1 MKLILKEY
9 LASLKERDE
18 LDAILPDLL
27 SQMGLVV
34 FSTPRRGIKEYGVD
48 IAAVGSIGDGEE
60 KVYLLSVKAGN
71 LTRETWNGASNQ
83 VLRPS
88 LDEILDS
95 YIPARIP
102 PEHKGKPIEICLCF
116 GGEVH
121 SGIRQ
126 EVTGYTIRN
135 STDIIEFSE
144 WNGDKIAE
152 FILQYFLNEEL
163 APEKYR
169 RLLRKSIAM
178 LDEPDVSIQYYKS
191 LVDELCS
198 QELNDKKSVINVL
211 RQLNIYT
218 WMLFAW
224 ARDVENLES
233 AYICSEYVLL
243 KAWDISKSFL
253 ETKGKNTEVILK
265 LIYKLISL
273 QLTVADFYFE
283 KVVVPSASKYLG
295 LSSIVA
301 PSCAADVNLKLFDLL
316 GRLSLRGIWTYQQYC
331 LLVDQSA
338 NEEELRAFEAPY
350 HKLCNLIMSMI
361 DNNSMLLTPYKDDQ
375 ATDIMLALFC
385 LSQYEEYHSFIES
398 WLKALVNLTTI
409 NFATNQT
416 YVSNIREY
424 RKLIAHPINSTQ
436 EYREEVTQGSILL
449 PYLSL
454 VASTFNFE
462 ELYASIQ
469 NLHRDFLSHSN
480 IQLYFFNDDSENYL
494 YNNMEMHGSSLSDVD
509 IQQPAQDLLTDII
522 EECESSGEIYDLSA
536 MKFGLY
542 PIVLT
547 ACRHY
552 RLPFPI
558 HFLKRLEN

>member
-48 IAAVGSIGDGEE
+48 IAAVGSISGGKE

-71 LTRETWNGASNQ
+71 LTRETWNGSSNQ

-95 YIPARIP
+95 YIPARVP
-102 PEHKGKPIEICLCF
+102 PEHKDKPIEICLCF

-126 EVTGYTIRN
+126 EVTGYTSRN
-135 STDIIEFSE
+135 STSNIQFSE

-169 RLLRKSIAM
+169 SLLRKSIAM

-191 LVDELCS
+191 LVNELCS
-198 QELNDKKSVINVL
+198 QELDDKKPVIAVL

-224 ARDVENLES
+224 SRDVGNLES

-253 ETKGKNTEVILK
+253 PKKGKNTEVINQLIDK
-265 LIYKLISL
+265 LINLH
-273 QLTVADFYFE
+273 LTVADFYFE
-283 KVVVPSASKYLG
+283 KVVVPSASTYLA
-295 LSSIVA
+295 LSSMVA
-301 PSCAADVNLKLFDLL
+301 PSCAVDVNLKLFDLL
-316 GRLSLRGIWTYQQYC
+316 GRLSLRGIWTYNQCC
-331 LLVDQSA
+331 LLIGQSEFE
-338 NEEELRAFEAPY
+338 NDLRGFEIHY
-350 HKLCNLIMSMI
+350 HKTCNLIMSMI

-375 ATDIMLALFC
+375 ATDIMLAIFC
-385 LSQYEEYHSFIES
+385 LSRCREYHTFIES
-398 WLKALVNLTTI
+398 WLKNLVNLTNI
-409 NFATNQT
+409 SFATNQK
-416 YVSNIREY
+416 YFSNIQEY
-424 RKLIAHPINSTQ
+424 RKLIAHPINSTK

-454 VASTFNFE
+454 VASIFNYE
-462 ELYASIQ
+462 ELYTLIQ
-469 NLHRDFLSHSN
+469 NLQREFLSHSN
-480 IQLYFFNDDSENYL
+480 IQLYFFNEDSENYL

-509 IQQPAQDLLTDII
+509 IQQSPKDLLKDIS
-522 EECESSGEIYDLSA
+522 EECESSNEINDLSA
-536 MKFGLY
+536 IKSRLY
-542 PIVLT
+542 PLVLI

-558 HFLKRLEN
+558 HLLKQIEN

>member
-9 LASLKERDE
+9 LASLNERDE

-48 IAAVGSIGDGEE
+48 IAAVGSIGGEPE

-71 LTRETWNGASNQ
+71 LTRETWNGSSNQ

-95 YIPARIP
+95 YIPARVP
-102 PEHKGKPIEICLCF
+102 PEHKNKPIEICLCF

-126 EVTGYTIRN
+126 EVTGYTSRN
-135 STDIIEFSE
+135 STSNIQFSE

-191 LVDELCS
+191 LVNELCS
-198 QELNDKKSVINVL
+198 QELDEKKSVIAVL

-224 ARDVENLES
+224 SRDVGNLES

-253 ETKGKNTEVILK
+253 PTRGQNTEIINR
-265 LIYKLISL
+265 LIYKLINL

-283 KVVVPSASKYLG
+283 KIVVPSVNTYLG
-295 LSSIVA
+295 LSSMVA
-301 PSCAADVNLKLFDLL
+301 PSCAVDVNLKLFDLL
-316 GRLSLRGIWTYQQYC
+316 GRLSLRGIWTYNQYC
-331 LLVDQSA
+331 LLINQSA
-338 NEEELRAFEAPY
+338 AEENLRAFETQY
-350 HKLCNLIMSMI
+350 HKICNLIMSMI

-375 ATDIMLALFC
+375 ATDIMLAIFC
-385 LSQYEEYHSFIES
+385 LSRCREYHTFIES
-398 WLKALVNLTTI
+398 WLKNLVNLTNI
-409 NFATNQT
+409 SFATNQK
-416 YVSNIREY
+416 YFSNIQEY

-454 VASTFNFE
+454 VASIFNYE
-462 ELYASIQ
+462 KLYSLIQ
-469 NLHRDFLSHSN
+469 NLQREFLSHSN
-480 IQLYFFNDDSENYL
+480 IQLYFFNDDTENYL
-494 YNNMEMHGSSLSDVD
+494 YNNTEMHGSSLSDVD
-509 IQQPAQDLLTDII
+509 IQQPSKDLLKDIS
-522 EECESSGEIYDLSA
+522 EECESSNGINDLSA
-536 MKFGLY
+536 MKSGLY
-542 PIVLT
+542 PLVLI

-558 HFLKRLEN
+558 HLLKQLED

>member
-9 LASLKERDE
+9 LASLNERDE

-48 IAAVGSIGDGEE
+48 IAAVGSIGNGKE

-95 YIPARIP
+95 YIPARVP
-102 PEHKGKPIEICLCF
+102 PEHKDKPIEICLCF

-126 EVTGYTIRN
+126 EVTGYTSRN
-135 STDIIEFSE
+135 STSNIQFSE

-191 LVDELCS
+191 LVNELCS
-198 QELNDKKSVINVL
+198 QELEDKKSVIAVL

-224 ARDVENLES
+224 SRDVGNLES

-243 KAWDISKSFL
+243 NAWDISKSFL
-253 ETKGKNTEVILK
+253 QTRGKNTEIINR
-265 LIYKLISL
+265 LIYKLINL

-283 KVVVPSASKYLG
+283 KIVVPSANTYLG
-295 LSSIVA
+295 LSSMVA
-301 PSCAADVNLKLFDLL
+301 PSCAVDVNLKLFELL
-316 GRLSLRGIWTYQQYC
+316 GRLSLRGIWTYNQYC
-331 LLVDQSA
+331 LLINQSDYK
-338 NEEELRAFEAPY
+338 EDMRAFETQY
-350 HKLCNLIMSMI
+350 HKICNLIMSMI

-375 ATDIMLALFC
+375 ATDIMLAIFC
-385 LSQYEEYHSFIES
+385 LSRCREYHTFIEF
-398 WLKALVNLTTI
+398 WLKNLVNLTNI
-409 NFATNQT
+409 SFATNQK
-416 YVSNIREY
+416 YFSNIQEY
-424 RKLIAHPINSTQ
+424 RKLIAHPINSTK

-454 VASTFNFE
+454 VASIFNYE
-462 ELYASIQ
+462 ELYALIQ
-469 NLHRDFLSHSN
+469 NLQREFLSHSN

-494 YNNMEMHGSSLSDVD
+494 YNNTEMHGSSLSDVD
-509 IQQPAQDLLTDII
+509 IQQPSKDLLKDIS
-522 EECESSGEIYDLSA
+522 EECESSNGINDLSA
-536 MKFGLY
+536 MKSGLY
-542 PIVLT
+542 PLVLI

-558 HFLKRLEN
+558 HLLKQLED

>member
-34 FSTPRRGIKEYGVD
+34 FSTPHRGVREYGVD
-48 IAAVGSIGDGEE
+48 IAAVGSIGGEQE

-71 LTRETWNGASNQ
+71 LTRETWNGSSNQ

-95 YIPARIP
+95 YIPAIIP
-102 PEHKGKPIEICLCF
+102 SEHKNKPVEICLCF

-126 EVTGYTIRN
+126 LVTGYTSRN
-135 STDIIEFSE
+135 STDSIQFSE

-191 LVDELCS
+191 LVNELCS
-198 QELNDKKSVINVL
+198 QELDDKKSVINVL
-211 RQLNIYT
+211 RQVNIYT

-224 ARDVENLES
+224 SRDVGNLES

-253 ETKGKNTEVILK
+253 QTKGKNTEVINNL
-265 LIYKLISL
+265 LYKLINL

-283 KVVVPSASKYLG
+283 KIVVPSASTYLG
-295 LSSIVA
+295 LSSMVA
-301 PSCAADVNLKLFDLL
+301 PSCAVDVNLKLFDLL
-316 GRLSLRGIWTYQQYC
+316 GRLSLRGIWTYNQYC
-331 LLVDQSA
+331 LLINQSEA
-338 NEEELRAFEAPY
+338 EEDLRAFETQY
-350 HKLCNLIMSMI
+350 HETCNLIMSMI

-375 ATDIMLALFC
+375 ATDIMLAIFC
-385 LSQYEEYHSFIES
+385 LSRCREYHIFIES
-398 WLKALVNLTTI
+398 WLKNLVNLTDI
-409 NFATNQT
+409 SFATNQK
-416 YVSNIREY
+416 YFSNIQEY
-424 RKLIAHPINSTQ
+424 SKLIEHPLNINK
-436 EYREEVTQGSILL
+436 EYREEVTKGSILL

-454 VASTFNFE
+454 VASIFDFK
-462 ELYASIQ
+462 ELYSSIQ
-469 NLHRDFLSHSN
+469 SLHNEFLSHSN
-480 IQLYFFNDDSENYL
+480 IQLYFFNEDSENYL

-509 IQQPAQDLLTDII
+509 IQQPSKDLLKDIA
-522 EECESSGEIYDLSA
+522 EECESSNEINDLSA
-536 MKFGLY
+536 MKVGLY
-542 PIVLT
+542 PIVLM

-552 RLPFPI
+552 RLPFPV
-558 HFLKRLEN
+558 HLLKRLED

>member
-48 IAAVGSIGDGEE
+48 IAAVGSIGDGKE

-71 LTRETWNGASNQ
+71 LTRETWNGSSNQ

-95 YIPARIP
+95 YIPARVP
-102 PEHKGKPIEICLCF
+102 PEHKDKPIEICLCF

-126 EVTGYTIRN
+126 EVTGYTSRN
-135 STDIIEFSE
+135 STINIQFSE

-178 LDEPDVSIQYYKS
+178 LDEPDISIQYYKS
-191 LVDELCS
+191 LVDELCD
-198 QELNDKKSVINVL
+198 QEFVDKKSVINVL
-211 RQLNIYT
+211 RQMNIYT

-224 ARDVENLES
+224 SRDVGNLES

-243 KAWDISKSFL
+243 KAWDISRSFL
-253 ETKGKNTEVILK
+253 ETKGKNTEVISH
-265 LIYKLISL
+265 LIYKLINL
-273 QLTVADFYFE
+273 QLNIADFYFE
-283 KVVVPSASKYLG
+283 KTVVPSANIYLG
-295 LSSIVA
+295 LSSMVA
-301 PSCAADVNLKLFDLL
+301 PSCAVDVNLKLFDLL
-316 GRLSLRGIWTYQQYC
+316 GRLSLRGIWTYNQYC
-331 LLVDQSA
+331 LLINQSDY
-338 NEEELRAFEAPY
+338 EENIRVFEAQY
-350 HKLCNLIMSMI
+350 HKICSLIMSMI
-361 DNNSMLLTPYKDDQ
+361 DNNSMLFTPYKDDQ
-375 ATDIMLALFC
+375 ATDIILATFC
-385 LSQYEEYHSFIES
+385 LSRCMEYHTFIKS
-398 WLKALVNLTTI
+398 WLKNLVELTTI

-416 YVSNIREY
+416 YFSNIREY
-424 RKLIAHPINSTQ
+424 RKLIAHPINATK
-436 EYREEVTQGSILL
+436 EYREEVTQGSVLL

-454 VASTFNFE
+454 VAGIFNFE
-462 ELYASIQ
+462 DLYASIQ
-469 NLHRDFLSHSN
+469 NLHREFLSHSN
-480 IQLYFFNDDSENYL
+480 IQLYFFNDDSENHL

-509 IQQPAQDLLTDII
+509 IQQSSEHLIQEII
-522 EECESSGEIYDLSA
+522 EECNTSNNIYELSA
-536 MKFGLY
+536 MKLGLY
-542 PIVLT
+542 PIVLI

-558 HFLKRLEN
+558 HLLNRIED

>member
-9 LASLKERDE
+9 LASLNERDE

-48 IAAVGSIGDGEE
+48 IAAVGSIGGEQE

-71 LTRETWNGASNQ
+71 LTRETWNGSSNQ

-95 YIPARIP
+95 YIPARVP
-102 PEHKGKPIEICLCF
+102 PEHKDKPIEICLCF

-126 EVTGYTIRN
+126 EVTGYTSRN
-135 STDIIEFSE
+135 STSNIQFSE

-152 FILQYFLNEEL
+152 FILQYFFNEEL

-191 LVDELCS
+191 LVNELCS
-198 QELNDKKSVINVL
+198 QELDDKKSVIAVL

-224 ARDVENLES
+224 SRDVGNLES

-253 ETKGKNTEVILK
+253 QMRGKNTEVINH
-265 LIYKLISL
+265 LIYKLINL

-283 KVVVPSASKYLG
+283 KIVVPSANTYLG
-295 LSSIVA
+295 LSSMVA
-301 PSCAADVNLKLFDLL
+301 PSCAVDVNLKLFDLL
-316 GRLSLRGIWTYQQYC
+316 GRLSLRGIWTYNQYC
-331 LLVDQSA
+331 LLINQSES
-338 NEEELRAFEAPY
+338 EENLRAFEVQY
-350 HKLCNLIMSMI
+350 HKICNLIMSMI

-375 ATDIMLALFC
+375 ATDIMLAIFC
-385 LSQYEEYHSFIES
+385 LSRCREYHTFIES
-398 WLKALVNLTTI
+398 WLKNLVNLTNI
-409 NFATNQT
+409 SFATNQT
-416 YVSNIREY
+416 YFSNIREY
-424 RKLIAHPINSTQ
+424 RKLIAHPINATK

-454 VASTFNFE
+454 VASMFNFE

-469 NLHRDFLSHSN
+469 SLHRDFLSHSN

-522 EECESSGEIYDLSA
+522 EECESSNEINDLSA
-536 MKFGLY
+536 MKSGLY
-542 PIVLT
+542 PLVLT

-558 HFLKRLEN
+558 HILKQLKD

>member
-48 IAAVGSIGDGEE
+48 IAAVGSIGGEPE

-71 LTRETWNGASNQ
+71 LTRETWNGSSNQ

-95 YIPARIP
+95 YIPARVP
-102 PEHKGKPIEICLCF
+102 PEHKNKPIEICLCF

-126 EVTGYTIRN
+126 EVTGYTSRN
-135 STDIIEFSE
+135 STSNIQFLE

-191 LVDELCS
+191 LVNELCS
-198 QELNDKKSVINVL
+198 QELDDKKSVIAVL

-218 WMLFAW
+218 WMLFTW
-224 ARDVENLES
+224 SRDVGNLES

-253 ETKGKNTEVILK
+253 QTRGQNTEIINH
-265 LIYKLISL
+265 LIYKLINL

-283 KVVVPSASKYLG
+283 KIVIPSANTYLG
-295 LSSIVA
+295 LSSMVA
-301 PSCAADVNLKLFDLL
+301 PSCAVDVNLKLFDLL
-316 GRLSLRGIWTYQQYC
+316 GRLSLRGIWTYNQCC
-331 LLVDQSA
+331 LLIDQSEFE
-338 NEEELRAFEAPY
+338 NDLRAFETQY
-350 HKLCNLIMSMI
+350 HKICNLIMSMI
-361 DNNSMLLTPYKDDQ
+361 DNNSMLFTPYKDDQ
-375 ATDIMLALFC
+375 ATDIMLAIFC
-385 LSQYEEYHSFIES
+385 LSRCKEYHTFIES
-398 WLKALVNLTTI
+398 WLKNLVNLTNI
-409 NFATNQT
+409 SFATNQK
-416 YVSNIREY
+416 YFSNIQEY

-454 VASTFNFE
+454 VASIFNYE
-462 ELYASIQ
+462 ELYALIQ
-469 NLHRDFLSHSN
+469 NLQREFLSHSN

-494 YNNMEMHGSSLSDVD
+494 YNNTEMHGSSLSDVD
-509 IQQPAQDLLTDII
+509 IQQPSKDLLKDIS
-522 EECESSGEIYDLSA
+522 EECESSNEINDLSA
-536 MKFGLY
+536 MKSGLY
-542 PIVLT
+542 PLVLI

-558 HFLKRLEN
+558 HLLKRLED